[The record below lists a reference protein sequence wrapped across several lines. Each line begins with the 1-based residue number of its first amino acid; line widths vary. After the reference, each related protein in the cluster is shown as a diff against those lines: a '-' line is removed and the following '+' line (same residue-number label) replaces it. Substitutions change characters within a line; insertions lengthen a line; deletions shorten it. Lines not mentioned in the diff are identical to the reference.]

1 MKKFDFKAEDF
12 EAMTPEQEAQLKE
25 ALETPRESNAEAVK
39 RGDATADYTVR
50 RKVIYRGKMAPKG
63 HVYIVIRMKT
73 KTNTFEAHQL
83 IVGGQGEVFEGMI
96 EQQLRELIRTKY
108 NV

>member
-1 MKKFDFKAEDF
+1 MQKFDYKPEDF

-25 ALETPRESNAEAVK
+25 ALEAPSSDVEALK
-39 RGDATADYTVR
+39 RGDAVTDYTVR

-73 KTNTFEAHQL
+73 KNNTFEAHQL
-83 IVGGQGEVFEGMI
+83 IVGGQGEVMEGMV
-96 EQQLRELIRTKY
+96 EQQLRELIRQKY

>member
-1 MKKFDFKAEDF
+1 MKKFDYKPEDF
-12 EAMTPEQEAQLKE
+12 EAMTPEQEARLKE
-25 ALETPRESNAEAVK
+25 ALEAPAKQAPPK
-39 RGDATADYTVR
+39 KDATTDYTVR

-83 IVGGQGEVFEGMI
+83 IVGGQGEVFEGMV
-96 EQQLRELIRTKY
+96 EQQLRELIRQKY